1 MTRTKPELLPD
12 PDELFNARLNAAG
25 QRLVRPD
32 GLPLSVELF
41 ARYWATDQK
50 SPARCPV
57 CLRIYDA
64 TPMPGGQPR
73 GYCSTYCRAWA
84 SDTRRR
90 THPRQWLTC
99 EECGHDLFAVDDRPA
114 CPPAAPVTWRANTEC
129 RTRRKLRLDAEACR
143 RWRQRLAAFSVRPT
157 LGSVAS

>member
-12 PDELFNARLNAAG
+12 AEELFAARLNTPS
-25 QRLVRPD
+25 QRLVRHD

-64 TPMPGGQPR
+64 SPVAGAQPR
-73 GYCSTYCRAWA
+73 GYCSTYCRRWA
-84 SDTRRR
+84 SDPRRR
-90 THPRQWLTC
+90 THSRRWLTC
-99 EECGHDLFAVDDRPA
+99 EECGHDLFAVDERPA
-114 CPPAAPVTWRANTEC
+114 CPPAAPAAWRAETEC

-143 RWRQRLAAFSVRPT
+143 RWRYRLAALAVRPT
-157 LGSVAS
+157 PGSAAA